1 MADDKFIISTT
12 CKKYKE
18 YVICYSSIIISMFIS
33 FLLLN
38 GTRLRSNNDGLQEP
52 DYGVLS
58 NWAARPDM
66 KDGADYVAAG
76 CGENRQNKGAVADT
90 FWIYPTSFFDD
101 SLIHAHTQDAMTN
114 YVVDNGN
121 LPLTASAFNSATRVF
136 VPRYRSVSQKFQDSG
151 QNENE
156 TTDNLKLALALATKD
171 VINAFEY
178 YLKNLNNN
186 RPFLIG
192 GHSQGTIH
200 ATALL
205 NHLLRTRGIFMEG
218 KFIAAYLIGNTVEE
232 TDIAPINNV
241 HICQNSTDTNCYLS
255 YNVVPSSIDSIA
267 KSSNSSMEKDRHW
280 WIRKSKTGKIVC
292 VNPLTWKHDHEIGG
306 FDLHLGSTPLTP
318 LFLTKL
324 DKHFVKAWCSD
335 DGVLFTKLKDPNKNG

>member
-178 YLKNLNNN
+178 YLK
-186 RPFLIG
+186 
-192 GHSQGTIH
+192 
-200 ATALL
+200 
-205 NHLLRTRGIFMEG
+205 
-218 KFIAAYLIGNTVEE
+218 
-232 TDIAPINNV
+232 
-241 HICQNSTDTNCYLS
+241 
-255 YNVVPSSIDSIA
+255 
-267 KSSNSSMEKDRHW
+267 
-280 WIRKSKTGKIVC
+280 
-292 VNPLTWKHDHEIGG
+292 
-306 FDLHLGSTPLTP
+306 
-318 LFLTKL
+318 KL
-324 DKHFVKAWCSD
+324 E
-335 DGVLFTKLKDPNKNG
+335 